1 MTGQQLTGAQLKWRR
16 KRLDWTQ
23 TEMAKAVGVT
33 RNTIARWER
42 DEMRITTAM
51 SILIDTVYQA
61 AMREKGSQKGGK

>member
-1 MTGQQLTGAQLKWRR
+1 MIGAQLKWRR

-61 AMREKGSQKGGK
+61 AIREKGSQKGGK

>member
-1 MTGQQLTGAQLKWRR
+1 MTGAQLKWRR

-23 TEMAKAVGVT
+23 TEMAKATGVT

-51 SILIDTVYQA
+51 SILIETVYQA
-61 AMREKGSQKGGK
+61 AMKKKLKKGGK

>member
-1 MTGQQLTGAQLKWRR
+1 MTGAQLRWRR

-51 SILIDTVYQA
+51 AKLIDIVYETAIQKSQQKE
-61 AMREKGSQKGGK
+61 EK

>member
-1 MTGQQLTGAQLKWRR
+1 MTGAQLRWRR

-51 SILIDTVYQA
+51 SILIETVYQA
-61 AMREKGSQKGGK
+61 EIKKLSEKEEK

>member
-1 MTGQQLTGAQLKWRR
+1 MTGPQLRWRR

-23 TEMAKAVGVT
+23 TQMAKAVGVT

-51 SILIDTVYQA
+51 SLLIDAVYQA
-61 AMREKGSQKGGK
+61 AIKQSGEKEEK